1 MAGVL
6 IVSDPAAHAA
16 LKSVFAAGAAA
27 LCCAS
32 AGEARRA
39 LLGGDYALLIVNTPL
54 PDEFGR
60 ELAITAVDK
69 GLDAILLCAAPQA
82 DKIAAGLEKYGVLV
96 LPRPLSASR
105 RRWRCG
111 CCAPGASACAA
122 FWKKTSA

>member
-39 LLGGDYALLIVNTPL
+39 LLGVI
-54 PDEFGR
+54 
-60 ELAITAVDK
+60 
-69 GLDAILLCAAPQA
+69 
-82 DKIAAGLEKYGVLV
+82 GVLQSA
-96 LPRPLSASR
+96 LSLTTLEHMDDSAPASLHGHHHEEHRP
-105 RRWRCG
+105 
-111 CCAPGASACAA
+111 
-122 FWKKTSA
+122 